1 MSLWSEIHEQPE
13 VLANL
18 VAVGRERAAA
28 AVAVLGG
35 ASPDRPWSH
44 IVIAARGT
52 SDNAARYASYVWGSR
67 NRIAVGLA
75 TPSLYGPYGTP
86 PSLNGALVVGISQ
99 SGQSPDLLEVLR
111 EAKRQGRPT
120 MAITNHGDSP
130 MGLLAD
136 VTMTLEAGVERAVAA
151 TKTYTTQLMVIALLS
166 EAWSGEVDPAIDR
179 VADAVAATLA
189 EASRVEV
196 AAKALVAADR
206 AVVLG
211 RGFNFATA
219 FEWALKLQELTYLLA
234 HPFSTADF
242 RHGPLALLE
251 PGLPVLAICPD
262 GPLLAE
268 QRELLSEV
276 AEKGA
281 EVIVITAQ
289 EDLPGHILPL
299 LGDLPEWLTPIPAI
313 VMGQLLCHRE
323 TELRSLDPEHPRGLN
338 KVTLTQ

>member
-1 MSLWSEIHEQPE
+1 MSLWSEIHEQPD
-13 VLANL
+13 VLDNL
-18 VAVGRERAAA
+18 VAVGRKAAA
-28 AVAVLGG
+28 DAVTVLGYQET
-35 ASPDRPWSH
+35 DWTH

-52 SDNAARYASYVWGSR
+52 SDNAARYASYVWGNR
-67 NRIAVGLA
+67 NRITVALA
-75 TPSLYGPYGTP
+75 TPSLYGPYESAPT
-86 PSLNGALVVGISQ
+86 LDGALVVGISQ
-99 SGQSPDLLEVLR
+99 SGQSPDLVEVLA

-120 MAITNHGDSP
+120 LAITNHAESP

-136 VTMTLEAGVERAVAA
+136 VTMTLEAGVEKAVAA

-166 EAWSGEVDPAIDR
+166 EAWAGWSEPDIDR
-179 VADAVAATLA
+179 VADAVRATLA
-189 EASRVEV
+189 QADQVEG
-196 AAKALVAADR
+196 AAQSLLNAKR

-242 RHGPLALLE
+242 RHGPLALVE

-268 QRELLSEV
+268 QRELLHEV
-276 AEKGA
+276 AQKGA
-281 EVIVITAQ
+281 EVIVITNQ
-289 EDLPGHILPL
+289 TDLPGHVLPL
-299 LGDLPEWLTPIPAI
+299 PGELPEWLTPIPAI

-323 TELRSLDPEHPRGLN
+323 TQLRSLDPEHPRGLN
-338 KVTLTQ
+338 KVTLTT